1 MWPGQSC
8 CGSLSLCA
16 ESVFLLRAGVSPHRV
31 APAGNKALLCA
42 GCGAGCGG
50 NQGARAVRKHKPSA
64 ICCHLWSLECG
75 CGGSLCIKTLI
86 QGSAMEAAARGW
98 KSLTLSFPSKALLLT
113 ERRAGMGWGEGPL
126 PCGEWGVLGLCQ
138 AYMGLFPG
146 TAAAG
151 DKAPAVSPQCS
162 LGQACPGALTSLHPW
177 HTQGARLLQSCFK
190 AREDLAGTRQYRAG
204 LLELPVLGTQPH
216 GAPSCFLPESCHCSR
231 PTCPLLWQGTISPFI
246 SGCPRGLCGK

>member
-75 CGGSLCIKTLI
+75 CGGSLCIKTPI

-113 ERRAGMGWGEGPL
+113 EHSWCGVGGGTSALWGMGCAWPL
-126 PCGEWGVLGLCQ
+126 PGLH
-138 AYMGLFPG
+138 GI
-146 TAAAG
+146 
-151 DKAPAVSPQCS
+151 V
-162 LGQACPGALTSLHPW
+162 PW
-177 HTQGARLLQSCFK
+177 HCRC
-190 AREDLAGTRQYRAG
+190 R
-204 LLELPVLGTQPH
+204 
-216 GAPSCFLPESCHCSR
+216 
-231 PTCPLLWQGTISPFI
+231 
-246 SGCPRGLCGK
+246 